1 MSLNEPKANLGE
13 KGEGALDHPDH
24 ADPSSTRD
32 DGWSQVSS
40 PPLAVVAKI
49 KSALRIVALDESA
62 ERLGL
67 TRGQALADAR
77 AMIPALGV
85 ADDDP
90 DADIAL
96 LELVADWAERYTP
109 LVALTPATMA

>member
-1 MSLNEPKANLGE
+1 MRG
-13 KGEGALDHPDH
+13 HWTIRHH

-49 KSALRIVALDESA
+49 KNALRIVALDESA

-90 DADIAL
+90 DADTAL
-96 LELVADWAERYTP
+96 LERSPTGPSATRRWSRS
-109 LVALTPATMA
+109 ALKAMA